1 MKKILVLTDFS
12 DNARQAAEAAV
23 TFAGKLQANIILFNT
38 YVSEPVMS
46 EYGGT
51 PWPAEQLLWADES
64 KEKLK
69 LLKKDLQ
76 QLVKQLPADDHHPSI
91 DDRHDMGNLGKR
103 VKSILQQEQ
112 IELIIMGARTGKTW
126 EHLLMGSDT
135 SAVIEHT
142 NRPVLILPESR
153 PIRKLQKVTLA
164 TDFDQPDQKAVHYLT
179 HMGRIFGFS
188 LDIVHVSLWG
198 EKPVDDTLKTA
209 FKNHVAKYHF
219 PAINYHEVSG
229 KDLVKRVNHLCAS
242 NDSDL
247 LVLVHDR
254 HNWLNRLLKQN
265 QAQALLDNQQLPVM
279 IVPAAIADE

>member
-23 TFAGKLQANIILFNT
+23 TLAGKLHANIILFNT
-38 YVSEPVMS
+38 YVNEAVLS
-46 EYGGT
+46 EYGGA
-51 PWPAEQLLWADES
+51 PWPVDQLMWADDG

-69 LLKKDLQ
+69 FLKEDLQ
-76 QLVKQLPADDHHPSI
+76 KLVNQLPAGDHRPSI
-91 DDRHDMGNLGKR
+91 DERHDLGSLGSQVKNL
-103 VKSILQQEQ
+103 LQQEQ
-112 IELIIMGARTGKTW
+112 VELIVMGARSGKAW

-153 PIRKLQKVTLA
+153 PLKKLQKVTLA
-164 TDFDQPDQKAVHYLT
+164 TDFDNADQKAVHYLT
-179 HMGRIFGFS
+179 RIGRVLGFS

-198 EKPVDDTLKTA
+198 ENPVSDLLKTA
-209 FKNHVAKYHF
+209 FKHQVAKYNF
-219 PAINYHEVSG
+219 PAISYQEVAG
-229 KDLVKRVNHLCAS
+229 KDLVKRVSHLCTA
-242 NDSDL
+242 NGSDL

-265 QAQALLDNQQLPVM
+265 QAQALLDAQQLPVL
-279 IVPAAIADE
+279 IVPASIADK

>member
-12 DNARQAAEAAV
+12 ENARLAAEAAV
-23 TFAGKLQANIILFNT
+23 TLAGKLHANIILFNT

-51 PWPAEQLLWADES
+51 PWPVEQLMWADEG

-69 LLKKDLQ
+69 FLKEDLQ
-76 QLVKQLPADDHHPSI
+76 ELARQLPADHHHPSI
-91 DDRHDMGNLGKR
+91 DDRHDLGSLGSQVKNL
-103 VKSILQQEQ
+103 LQQET
-112 IELIIMGARTGKTW
+112 IALIIMGARTGKAW

-142 NRPVLILPESR
+142 DRPVLIIPEDF
-153 PIRKLQKVTLA
+153 PLKKLQKVTLA
-164 TDFDQPDQKAVHYLT
+164 TDFDQADLKAVHYLT
-179 HMGRIFGFS
+179 QIGHAFGFS

-198 EKPVDDTLKTA
+198 EKPVSDSIKTG
-209 FKNHVAKYHF
+209 FKHQVARYHF
-219 PAINYHEVSG
+219 PAINYQEVGG
-229 KDLVKRVNHLCAS
+229 KDLVKRLTHLCVA
-242 NDSDL
+242 NHSDL

-265 QAQALLDNQQLPVM
+265 QAQALLDDQQLPVM
-279 IVPAAIADE
+279 IIPAAMADK

>member
-23 TFAGKLQANIILFNT
+23 TLAGKLHANIILFNT
-38 YVSEPVMS
+38 YVNEAVLS
-46 EYGGT
+46 EYGGA
-51 PWPAEQLLWADES
+51 PWPVDQLMWADDG

-69 LLKKDLQ
+69 FLKEDLQ
-76 QLVKQLPADDHHPSI
+76 ELVNQLPAGDHRPSI
-91 DDRHDMGNLGKR
+91 DERHDLGSLGSQVKNL
-103 VKSILQQEQ
+103 LQQEQ
-112 IELIIMGARTGKTW
+112 VELIVMGARSGKAW

-153 PIRKLQKVTLA
+153 PLKKLQKVTLA
-164 TDFDQPDQKAVHYLT
+164 TDFDNADQKAVHYLT
-179 HMGRIFGFS
+179 RIGRVLGFS

-198 EKPVDDTLKTA
+198 ENPVSDLLKTA
-209 FKNHVAKYHF
+209 FKHQVAKYNF
-219 PAINYHEVSG
+219 PAISYQEVAG
-229 KDLVKRVNHLCAS
+229 KDLVKRVSHLCTA
-242 NDSDL
+242 NGSDL

-265 QAQALLDNQQLPVM
+265 QAQALLDAQQLPVL
-279 IVPAAIADE
+279 IVPASIADK